1 MSRPSPVGGCCLRL
15 LAAVSS
21 VWLAASAQLHPVAH
35 WLHTTSWLA
44 GCHPSVHAAHTL
56 LAGFRTAVLS
66 SGLGSR
72 SVSPFASCTNT
83 AGATIAIETDAS
95 CLVRIYVLGDTA
107 CSVADKLT
115 IVDG

>member
-1 MSRPSPVGGCCLRL
+1 M
-15 LAAVSS
+15 
-21 VWLAASAQLHPVAH
+21 
-35 WLHTTSWLA
+35 
-44 GCHPSVHAAHTL
+44 HAAHTL

-66 SGLGSR
+66 SGLGSC